1 MKPENEVSKVAR
13 FALSRSKVTNG
24 FKRQYSSRSDSQE
37 DMSESYKMR
46 AKEQKVERALPP
58 HLQQSNFK
66 LSRKRSEKVMNEHAR
81 NDGFRRE
88 YRANEKTGRLN

>member
-1 MKPENEVSKVAR
+1 MKPELEVSKVAR
-13 FALSRSKVTNG
+13 FAVSRSKLSNG
-24 FKRQYSSRSDSQE
+24 FKQASSRSDSYE
-37 DMSESYKMR
+37 CMSDSGKQQQND
-46 AKEQKVERALPP
+46 KKVERALPP

-66 LSRKRSEKVMNEHAR
+66 LSRKRSEKVLKEHAR